1 MAKTTPSKEGSS
13 RGAIFCFF
21 LSSSFLSFFVFV
33 FVFRARRRRGFR
45 GLEQFGKFPSFPVWE
60 LQPEMNQHPTTAA
73 AAAGN
78 IIIII
83 LILIITVPIIR

>member
-1 MAKTTPSKEGSS
+1 LIDGKDNAIEGRKLS
-13 RGAIFCFF
+13 RRNLLLLLVLVLPF
-21 LSSSFLSFFVFV
+21 FV

-45 GLEQFGKFPSFPVWE
+45 GLEQFGKFPSFPLWE

-78 IIIII
+78 IIII
-83 LILIITVPIIR
+83 TVPIIR